1 MQSQS
6 SRQPAET
13 SHQNLINDAK
23 LILSVD
29 DDQALLYTRQAIL
42 EQAGYEVMSAK
53 DGLEALA
60 LFGAHP
66 IDLVLLDYVMPKLY
80 GCVVATEMK
89 RRKSYVPIIIV
100 SEHESLPKALIP
112 ADMFIFKS
120 DGPAY
125 LLGQIENFL
134 ASISTLKRS
143 A

>member
-23 LILSVD
+23 LILVD

-66 IDLVLLDYVMPKLY
+66 ID
-80 GCVVATEMK
+80 
-89 RRKSYVPIIIV
+89 
-100 SEHESLPKALIP
+100 
-112 ADMFIFKS
+112 F
-120 DGPAY
+120 
-125 LLGQIENFL
+125 
-134 ASISTLKRS
+134 ISTLKRS